1 MTSPVPNIPV
11 PTQELINT
19 TNAQSIAVLDAIADL
34 QITTDEEY
42 ESAVDILKEVKRAA
56 NELEA
61 ARTSITKPMND
72 AVKAVNAQFVEPSS
86 RLSIAETRL
95 KHMTSKYVADKR
107 AEQQRMIA
115 EAAIAAAA
123 ARANSE
129 HSAAVTDVAKV
140 IEQAA
145 AAAAPAV
152 SGVSFS
158 ERWDW
163 SVSDLSL
170 IPREYLRVDEAKI
183 NGAVRSGVRSIPG
196 MRIFSITSTRVVA
209 GK

>member
-1 MTSPVPNIPV
+1 MSNQNIPLD
-11 PTQELINT
+11 TQELINN
-19 TNAQSIAVLDAIADL
+19 TNAQAIAVLDAVAGL

-56 NELEA
+56 NDLEA
-61 ARTSITKPMND
+61 ARTAITKPMND
-72 AVKAVNAQFVEPSS
+72 AVKAVNAQFTEPSS
-86 RLSIAETRL
+86 RLEIAERRL
-95 KHMTSKYVADKR
+95 KQMTAKYVADKR

-115 EAAIAAAA
+115 EAALAAAA
-123 ARANSE
+123 ARASQPD
-129 HSAAVTDVAKV
+129 AATDVAKAV
-140 IEQAA
+140 EQAVTLAA
-145 AAAAPAV
+145 AAAAPVV

-170 IPREYLRVDEAKI
+170 IPREYLRVDDTKI
-183 NGAVRSGVRSIPG
+183 NAAVKAGVRSIPG
-196 MRIFSITSTRVVA
+196 VRIFSTTSTRVVA